1 VVALDV
7 LRGPVPRGPHPGSHP
22 VGVLVRGHDRRHW
35 GAVTN
40 ERWLWTFPI
49 IFPIACVVLLPVAI
63 VYSLFLA
70 VRWLAIGR

>member
-1 VVALDV
+1 
-7 LRGPVPRGPHPGSHP
+7 